1 MAEILDYK
9 NMSEEEINELIA
21 KIKAFSAADFVKAMN
36 DNKEV
41 FESAIKEMDSA
52 TESGNDKNLE
62 LNISVNV
69 AKKG

>member
-1 MAEILDYK
+1 MLNLDYK

-41 FESAIKEMDSA
+41 FESARKEMDS
-52 TESGNDKNLE
+52 
-62 LNISVNV
+62 
-69 AKKG
+69 KKENENE